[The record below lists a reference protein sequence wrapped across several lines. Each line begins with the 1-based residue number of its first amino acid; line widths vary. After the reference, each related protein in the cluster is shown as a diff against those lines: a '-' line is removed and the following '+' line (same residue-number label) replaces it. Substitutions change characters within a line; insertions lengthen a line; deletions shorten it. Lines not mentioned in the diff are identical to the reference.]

1 MTVVKTVTAVMWN
14 LKQKHPDMDE
24 WQIVLRALTDV
35 SVSKIHW
42 DDLTLLIF
50 SVTQIPF
57 IR

>member
-1 MTVVKTVTAVMWN
+1 MTIVKMVTAVMWS

-35 SVSKIHW
+35 LVSKILG

-50 SVTQIPF
+50 GVMHIPF